1 VLATGTETTE
11 PGLVERILQAIR
23 EFFEALMEAIRSVV
37 VTVHG
42 RLASIDVTGPS
53 QALSGGGVRGPGAA
67 VAIAIA
73 CGGGT
78 YCAVEGLPDPLS
90 KLGRDVLG
98 QREAPPPKKATP
110 GATGRAKAA
119 APTEGRALIVA
130 APREAPRRTRR
141 ESQPADRRSDSERVA
156 DEFGLEASTASA
168 PRAAPPA
175 PVSRTAQAQACE
187 FGVDGC

>member
-1 VLATGTETTE
+1 
-11 PGLVERILQAIR
+11 
-23 EFFEALMEAIRSVV
+23 
-37 VTVHG
+37 
-42 RLASIDVTGPS
+42 
-53 QALSGGGVRGPGAA
+53 LSGGGVRGPGAA
-67 VAIAIA
+67 VAVAIA

-98 QREAPPPKKATP
+98 RHEAPPKPK
-110 GATGRAKAA
+110 AKAVRA
-119 APTEGRALIVA
+119 TTNRSAVPIEGRALIVA
-130 APREAPRRTRR
+130 SQRKPQPRKQR
-141 ESQPADRRSDSERVA
+141 EPVAAQRRSDGERVA
-156 DEFGLEASTASA
+156 DEFGLEASPASA